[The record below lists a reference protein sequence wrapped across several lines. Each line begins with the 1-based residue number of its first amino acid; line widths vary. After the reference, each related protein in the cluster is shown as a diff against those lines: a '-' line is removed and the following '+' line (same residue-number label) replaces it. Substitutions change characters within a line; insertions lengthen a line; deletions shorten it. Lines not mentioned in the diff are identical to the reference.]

1 MPWRPSP
8 GARAGCDEERMRSV
22 SPLTAN
28 REAGVGG
35 RSYT

>member
-1 MPWRPSP
+1 MPWRRSP
-8 GARAGCDEERMRSV
+8 GARGGHDADRPHSV
-22 SPLTAN
+22 APLTAN

>member
-8 GARAGCDEERMRSV
+8 GARGGCDEDRFRSV

-28 REAGVGG
+28 REARVGG